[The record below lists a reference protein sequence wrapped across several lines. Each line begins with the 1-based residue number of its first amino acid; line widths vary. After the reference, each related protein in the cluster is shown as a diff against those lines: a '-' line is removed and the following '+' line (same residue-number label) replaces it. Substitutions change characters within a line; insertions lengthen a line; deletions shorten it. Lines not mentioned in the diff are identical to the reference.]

1 MPLLQKADVTANVIR
16 IETETAHKASH
27 EFIAVRPVSH
37 AIEIEAE
44 TRKTVVQFVFLVVQS
59 ESTLQPV

>member
-1 MPLLQKADVTANVIR
+1 MQKADVTANVIR

-37 AIEIEAE
+37 AIIEIEAE
-44 TRKTVVQFVFLVVQS
+44 TRKTVVQFVFLVVHS